1 MEVADP
7 GGRAGPGASEDIF
20 KACTTTV
27 QKQSMF
33 SVILFSFLVQK
44 FSMNTGHIGF
54 AN

>member
-20 KACTTTV
+20 KACTTI

-33 SVILFSFLVQK
+33 RVILFSFLVQK